1 MEPVKFLPQR
11 APIEQFGSGGFRF
24 AGMSHQGGL
33 MVLPSGMRAWTP
45 TSLAALTPEDFA
57 PLVAE
62 KAAIDFV
69 IIGTGAVMA
78 RLPSPVTVFLRG
90 HTLPFEVMATSPAV
104 HIYNVVVVEG
114 RRVAAAF
121 LPVDRANV

>member
-33 MVLPSGMRAWTP
+33 MVLPSGMRAWAP
-45 TSLAALTPEDFA
+45 TLLSELTPLDFA
-57 PLVAE
+57 PFVAE
-62 KAAIDFV
+62 KAVIDF
-69 IIGTGAVMA
+69 IILGTGAGMA
-78 RLPSPVTVFLRG
+78 RLPPPVTAFMAE
-90 HTLPFEVMATSPAV
+90 HALPFEVMATSPAV

>member
-11 APIEQFGSGGFRF
+11 APIEQFGAGGFRF

-33 MVLPSGMRAWTP
+33 LVLPSGMRAWP
-45 TSLAALTPEDFA
+45 VRSLAEMTADHFA
-57 PLVAE
+57 PMIAE
-62 KAAIDFV
+62 KDAIDFV
-69 IIGTGAVMA
+69 LVGTGATMA
-78 RLPSPVTVFLRG
+78 RLPAPVTAFLREQG
-90 HTLPFEVMATSPAV
+90 LSFDAMATSPAI
-104 HIYNVVVVEG
+104 HIYNVTVEEG